1 MTKRTLTDAKHVHEA
16 GVHLCATGAVTSKN
30 QPIGKVLGFTGTSR
44 LSMMNLRKEFGQ
56 CNCTMPHGSF
66 SDVDWT
72 ETAYYNPKLA
82 KVIVKGA
89 ILALTRES

>member
-1 MTKRTLTDAKHVHEA
+1 
-16 GVHLCATGAVTSKN
+16 
-30 QPIGKVLGFTGTSR
+30 
-44 LSMMNLRKEFGQ
+44 MMNLRKEFGQ
-56 CNCTMPHGSF
+56 RNCTMPHGSF